1 MVLSL
6 LCVCVSVCWVADLIY
21 ICLWVTERARVK
33 VQTVQVCLQKLLI
46 KGMSQHIPDSRYSW
60 PRLLWE
66 NILRQSA
73 FPMPKRKAV
82 QNQPDSHGNILKWLV
97 LICSNMHNQYN
108 ITVDLNYFNK
118 ITQYRL
124 KNIQLN
130 EVFFMYLQPNR
141 CTISEFMAIKYSQ
154 ISSLL
159 FSSSLNVVSYIICVA
174 TYGQSMLT

>member
-1 MVLSL
+1 M
-6 LCVCVSVCWVADLIY
+6 C
-21 ICLWVTERARVK
+21 
-33 VQTVQVCLQKLLI
+33 
-46 KGMSQHIPDSRYSW
+46 QHIPDSRYSW
-60 PRLLWE
+60 PRLLLE

-82 QNQPDSHGNILKWLV
+82 HNQPDSHGNILKWLV
-97 LICSNMHNQYN
+97 LICSNMHYQYN
-108 ITVDLNYFNK
+108 ITVDLNYLNK

-159 FSSSLNVVSYIICVA
+159 FSSSLNVVGYIICVA
-174 TYGQSMLT
+174 TYGQSMLTWLVVPVVLHGHTSINGPIIYFMSYTGNLWSYCEKGLNLFLVI